1 MDPRA
6 ELIARIVQLNQ
17 RLWRSMQ
24 DDRSADWL
32 SVDLTMP
39 QLKVLLTAFHAGGST
54 SSQLA
59 RVLGVGLSTVTGIV
73 DRLCEHGLVSRH
85 EDPDDRR
92 VTRVALTGEGQALM
106 LRLHRD
112 TSDRM
117 ERLLARLDEAA
128 LRTVELAARYMLEA
142 AEAES
147 RASADEPALAG
158 SGAAVS
164 R

>member
-1 MDPRA
+1 METRF
-6 ELIARIVQLNQ
+6 EIIARIVELNQ

-73 DRLCEHGLVSRH
+73 DRLCEHGLVSRY

-92 VTRVALTGEGQALM
+92 VTRVALTDEGQALM
-106 LRLHRD
+106 QRLHRD

-117 ERLLARLDEAA
+117 ARLLARLDAEA
-128 LRTVELAARYMLEA
+128 LRTVERAARYMLEA
-142 AEAES
+142 AEAEKRS
-147 RASADEPALAG
+147 PADEPALAG
-158 SGAAVS
+158 AS

>member
-1 MDPRA
+1 LDPRA
-6 ELIARIVQLNQ
+6 ELIAQILRLNQ
-17 RLWRSMQ
+17 RLWKSMQ
-24 DDRSADWL
+24 DDRSSDWL

-39 QLKVLLTAFHAGGST
+39 QLKVLLTAFHGGGST

-73 DRLCEHGLVSRH
+73 DRLREHGLLSRY

-92 VTRVALTGEGQALM
+92 VTRVALTDEGQALM
-106 LRLHRD
+106 QRLHRD

-117 ERLLARLDEAA
+117 ERLLARLDDDA
-128 LRTVELAARYMLEA
+128 LRTVERATRHMLEA
-142 AEAES
+142 AEAE
-147 RASADEPALAG
+147 AG
-158 SGAAVS
+158 SSEDGAHLAASGAGAS